1 MGGICEGS
9 KNQKNS
15 GPKESEPPKMEDD
28 YEEGIIKGAKEMK
41 LLEETDQKEK
51 EKCICKI
58 NGSKIGTGF
67 FCKIKYENA
76 SIPVLITNYHVIDD
90 KYLESINRLKIYI
103 NEESKF
109 LSINKSRIIYS
120 SSNNEY
126 DIIIIRLQDG
136 EIENYLE
143 IDENIFENS
152 ENSFRNEP
160 IYILHYPGKDE
171 KAQVS
176 FSDKGIEKLDEYDIK
191 HLCNTESGS
200 SGGPILSLMTNKII
214 GIHKGAI
221 KKGYNIGTFLKFP
234 LNELNQVKQENKE
247 NKENEEF
254 SKKKEKIENEI
265 KIFNGIKIEVKV
277 GERDINEDK
286 FIDCK

>member
-1 MGGICEGS
+1 MGATGNKVEEAKISLSKECES
-9 KNQKNS
+9 Q
-15 GPKESEPPKMEDD
+15 KMEDD

-76 SIPVLITNYHVIDD
+76 LIPVLITNYHVIDD
-90 KYLESINRLKIYI
+90 NYVRSNNSLKVYI
-103 NEESKF
+103 NEKSKF
-109 LSINKSRIIYS
+109 INLNKKKIIYS

-152 ENSFRNEP
+152 ENAYKDEP
-160 IYILHYPGKDE
+160 IYILHFPGAD
-171 KAQVS
+171 KAKIS
-176 FSDKGIEKLDEYDIK
+176 YGNGIEKINEYDIK
-191 HLCNTESGS
+191 HLCNTEEGS
-200 SGGPILSLMTNKII
+200 LVLQ
-214 GIHKGAI
+214 
-221 KKGYNIGTFLKFP
+221 Y
-234 LNELNQVKQENKE
+234 
-247 NKENEEF
+247 
-254 SKKKEKIENEI
+254 
-265 KIFNGIKIEVKV
+265 
-277 GERDINEDK
+277 
-286 FIDCK
+286 